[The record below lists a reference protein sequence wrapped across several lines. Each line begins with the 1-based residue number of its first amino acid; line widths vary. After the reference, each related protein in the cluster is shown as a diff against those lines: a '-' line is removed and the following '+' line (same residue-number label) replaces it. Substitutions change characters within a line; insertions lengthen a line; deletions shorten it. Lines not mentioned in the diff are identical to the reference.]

1 MKRFRQAMLQV
12 ESYSMDAILQI
23 FKWSISLDI
32 SFFESLMKKPLITMD
47 DLFRQADKYYVLE
60 DDVRAAS

>member
-1 MKRFRQAMLQV
+1 MLQV

-23 FKWSISLDI
+23 FKWNISLDI
-32 SFFESLMKKPLITMD
+32 SFFESLMKKPLITMN

-60 DDVRAAS
+60 DDVQAAS

>member
-1 MKRFRQAMLQV
+1 MLQV

-23 FKWSISLDI
+23 FKWNISLDI
-32 SFFESLMKKPLITMD
+32 SFFESLMKKPLITMN